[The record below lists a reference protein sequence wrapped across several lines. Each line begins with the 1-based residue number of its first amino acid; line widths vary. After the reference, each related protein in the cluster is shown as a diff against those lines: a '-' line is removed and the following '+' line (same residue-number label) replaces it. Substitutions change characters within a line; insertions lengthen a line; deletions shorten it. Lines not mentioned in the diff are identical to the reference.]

1 MIEQVIDLYKSKSCL
16 VWHGL
21 MNHTCDAQ
29 AWRPIISPT
38 PPEGEW
44 SLSSVSTLMYTLA
57 KGQIWARSTEYKVKV
72 THLRI
77 LPAGANIVQR
87 TY

>member
-1 MIEQVIDLYKSKSCL
+1 MD
-16 VWHGL
+16 HT
-21 MNHTCDAQ
+21 HTTCDAQ
-29 AWRPIISPT
+29 AWRPVITPT

-72 THLRI
+72 TQLARRC
-77 LPAGANIVQR
+77 PNVAQR
-87 TY
+87 TN